1 MKRFHISA
9 VLIAIL
15 SAGAYSQSR
24 GASIRSIDFENFT
37 YPYTSGLVWPRS
49 RQKTFKLHN
58 GTFPE
63 TKRAVGMYFGHV
75 FYGDVTGDG
84 VEEALVFLVVH
95 TNGSAIPGCVYVY
108 QMRHG
113 RPQLLW
119 SFDTGDRADGGF
131 RQIYADRG
139 QLVLELYGR
148 GKILGRDLY
157 ADDGTRAETPYPYL
171 ITRTRYVWRRNR
183 FRRVGT
189 PEQFSDSRGYGSP
202 LFYSS
207 AQSNK
212 SLDASGGSAFRN

>member
-1 MKRFHISA
+1 MKSFHIA
-9 VLIAIL
+9 ALLIVIAFTVT
-15 SAGAYSQSR
+15 YSQPR
-24 GASIRSIDFENFT
+24 GASIQSIDFENFT
-37 YPYTSGLVWPRS
+37 YPYTSGLLLPTD
-49 RQKTFKLHN
+49 RQRHFRLHN

-84 VEEALVFLVVH
+84 IEEALVFLVVH

-108 QMRHG
+108 QMGRG

-131 RQIYADRG
+131 RQIYSDRG

-148 GKILGRDLY
+148 GKILGRDLF

-183 FRRVGT
+183 FRRVGK

-207 AQSNK
+207 SQSNK
-212 SLDASGGSAFRN
+212 SLDASGGSVFLN